1 MALHHIIYQSH
12 MVSPD
17 ESVVNEVL
25 QTALWNNPRKG
36 ITGMMLYADGDILQV
51 LEGERSEIESLFA
64 RIECDRRHNQIFVV
78 LSERLAARHFPD
90 WSMGYRR
97 IGPAELQQFQHFQKV
112 FQSTPAEVSA
122 RARQGVASE
131 VINAFCAWAMA

>member
-12 MVSPD
+12 MVSKD
-17 ESVVNEVL
+17 ESVVKEVL
-25 QTALWNNPRKG
+25 QTALWHNPRKG
-36 ITGMMLYADGDILQV
+36 ITGMMLYADGDVLQV
-51 LEGERSEIESLFA
+51 LEGESSEIKSLFA
-64 RIECDRRHNQIFVV
+64 RIERDPRHNQVFVV
-78 LSERLAARHFPD
+78 LNEPLATRHFPD

-97 IGPAELQQFQHFQKV
+97 IGPDDLQQFKHFQQV
-112 FQSTPAEVSA
+112 FQSTPGEMRA